1 MAMGVA
7 TNPVGYM
14 SITCPANS
22 DTIVGLPLR
31 QNAAFSGTI
40 SAAPDTT
47 TTPGSAI
54 LTLSGTPGL
63 TPGAYAGSYYVK
75 FADTTPVAAAGDGQ
89 WFSIT
94 ANAASTITVTL
105 NGGTIAADSG
115 ARLEVLKFWT
125 LNELFNPALCTT
137 SPSTTGNAI
146 VASTSTTT
154 FGRRTS
160 LLFPDLT
167 TNGINLAPSAIYYVH
182 NSIWKRSG
190 ADPIDTDYGSTQ
202 LWPDMYLTIRHTSA
216 VTASTTY
223 TVTGE
228 VEVGDFVI
236 PLSTQAA
243 AQQDNFIAVT
253 RPVDVS
259 LDNLN
264 LGGTTAFV
272 SSTSETTFGRR
283 DQLMVFD
290 NTLQLQNKAPS
301 AIYFY
306 HAGIWK
312 KSGSLVASQ
321 NYGTDVIR
329 AGAGFM
335 IRKYQSG
342 TGATVFWKNT
352 NPY

>member
-1 MAMGVA
+1 
-7 TNPVGYM
+7 M
-14 SITCPANS
+14 SITCPPNS

-31 QNAAFSGTI
+31 QNAAFSGTL
-40 SAAPDTT
+40 SADPDTT

-63 TPGAYAGSYYVK
+63 TVNAYANQYYVK
-75 FADTTPVAAAGDGQ
+75 FADTTPTPAAGDGQ

-94 ANAASTITVTL
+94 SNTAGSITVDL
-105 NGGTIAADSG
+105 NGGSIAAVSG

-125 LNELFNPALCTT
+125 LAELFNPAASTT
-137 SPSTTGNAI
+137 DPLTTGNAI

-160 LLFPDLT
+160 VLFPDLAT
-167 TNGINLAPSAIYYVH
+167 PGINLAASAIYYVH
-182 NSIWKRSG
+182 SGIWKKSG
-190 ADPIDTDYGSTQ
+190 QGDTNYGSTQ
-202 LWPDMYLTIRHTSA
+202 LWPDMYIVIRHPSA
-216 VTASTTY
+216 VTSSTVY

-228 VEVGDFVI
+228 VEMGDFVI
-236 PLSTQAA
+236 PLSTQAS
-243 AQQDNFIAVT
+243 AQQDNFISIT

-259 LDNLN
+259 LNNLN
-264 LGGTTAFV
+264 LGGTSAFI

-290 NTLQLQNKAPS
+290 NTQQAQNKSAT

-306 HAGIWK
+306 HNGIWK
-312 KSGSLVASQ
+312 KSGFGSTD
-321 NYGTDVIR
+321 YGTDVIR

-342 TGATVFWKNT
+342 NGATVFWKNT
-352 NPY
+352 NSY